1 MAKALL
7 LLVTVQACTARLHA
21 VQRATRHA
29 PKPSRGVAAPI
40 RGGGE
45 NVKGVTGV
53 TAFTHSVLG
62 ASVETGL
69 LLGVIKAGRALPP
82 AFSDFLVR
90 MKVLPSATIRG
101 LTAAEWLSYFVVV
114 FGSSALSGVV
124 SSSVRAASQQV
135 LMPTKVA
142 GETAWYAGLDR
153 PSWEP
158 PGIVFPIMWLLVSKP
173 TQLLAI
179 TKLAASV
186 GDAEFPWV
194 PQLAVYCG
202 HLALGDA
209 WNSIFFGQQQ
219 IATGAIVI
227 SIFYATLL
235 TASYLFYQSDQTAGL
250 LMIPT
255 CLWVTVASAL
265 NWSIYFRNKK

>member
-1 MAKALL
+1 M
-7 LLVTVQACTARLHA
+7 
-21 VQRATRHA
+21 
-29 PKPSRGVAAPI
+29 
-40 RGGGE
+40 
-45 NVKGVTGV
+45 
-53 TAFTHSVLG
+53 
-62 ASVETGL
+62 
-69 LLGVIKAGRALPP
+69 
-82 AFSDFLVR
+82 
-90 MKVLPSATIRG
+90 LPSATIRG

-194 PQLAVYCG
+194 PQLAVRLPRGRSADGSQRRRGYDVDSPWRRVAAAPRLRRRYSVETG
-202 HLALGDA
+202 RGDTA
-209 WNSIFFGQQQ
+209 V
-219 IATGAIVI
+219 ATTPRSRRG
-227 SIFYATLL
+227 
-235 TASYLFYQSDQTAGL
+235 
-250 LMIPT
+250 
-255 CLWVTVASAL
+255 
-265 NWSIYFRNKK
+265 

>member
-90 MKVLPSATIRG
+90 MKVSTPAR
-101 LTAAEWLSYFVVV
+101 
-114 FGSSALSGVV
+114 
-124 SSSVRAASQQV
+124 
-135 LMPTKVA
+135 M
-142 GETAWYAGLDR
+142 
-153 PSWEP
+153 
-158 PGIVFPIMWLLVSKP
+158 
-173 TQLLAI
+173 
-179 TKLAASV
+179 
-186 GDAEFPWV
+186 
-194 PQLAVYCG
+194 
-202 HLALGDA
+202 
-209 WNSIFFGQQQ
+209 
-219 IATGAIVI
+219 
-227 SIFYATLL
+227 
-235 TASYLFYQSDQTAGL
+235 TASKSPRPHRCCRRRPFA
-250 LMIPT
+250 
-255 CLWVTVASAL
+255 A
-265 NWSIYFRNKK
+265 